1 MHFVFI
7 SSLVPVAA
15 PASGYDIANRVIAD
29 AIRMLGHQVSVIG
42 FLQPGQEPAPEGR
55 TRLLGELEVTNARV
69 GKWQKA
75 MWLKDAFVHGEPVSV
90 AKMHAVP
97 PDDVRAAL
105 SELQPFDGLILNS
118 VQLPGAFHD
127 IFSAYPHAFVAH
139 NAEARTAA
147 SNAMSAGTSVAR
159 MLYGRD
165 ARLLGHLES
174 KLCAGAR
181 HVFTLSDTDRSDLK
195 LGESSHAT
203 TLPLVTSVMPPLA
216 PEEQPDGDAA
226 IHDAGLIG
234 SWGWA
239 ANRAGLDWFL
249 RRVVPLLPDDFM
261 IAVAGGV
268 GDTPPDVPGNVRF
281 LGRVPDARAFVRSC
295 RVVPLVS
302 RTGTGV
308 QLKSIETFELG
319 LPAVATGNALRGIAV
334 IPENCLRA
342 DDPEGFAA
350 ALRTQVARA
359 RAGDDLRLDG
369 GTFHA
374 RQLDGLKAG
383 LERGLADLLPDA

>member
-29 AIRMLGHQVSVIG
+29 AIRMLGHQVSVVG
-42 FLQPGQEPAPEGR
+42 FLQPGQQPAPEGR

-75 MWLKDAFVHGEPVSV
+75 MWLRDAFVHGEPVSV

-97 PDDVRAAL
+97 AGDVRAAL
-105 SELQPFDGLILNS
+105 SGLEPFDGLILNS

-139 NAEARTAA
+139 NAEAKTAA
-147 SNAMSAGTSVAR
+147 ANAAGSGTPVAR
-159 MLYGRD
+159 MLYRRD
-165 ARLLGHLES
+165 ARLLGRLEA
-174 KLCAGAR
+174 KLCAAAR
-181 HVFTLSDTDRSDLK
+181 HVFTLSDADRADLQ
-195 LGESSHAT
+195 LGESRHVT
-203 TLPLVTSVMPPLA
+203 TLPLVTSVAPPEA
-216 PEEQPDGDAA
+216 PAIEPAGDTAV
-226 IHDAGLIG
+226 HDVGLIG
-234 SWGWA
+234 SWGWT

-249 RRVVPLLPDDFM
+249 QQVVPLLPKDFT
-261 IAVAGGV
+261 IAVAGGL
-268 GDTPPDVPGNVRF
+268 GAIPPDVPGNVRF

-319 LPAVATGNALRGIAV
+319 LPAVATENALRGIAV
-334 IPENCLRA
+334 IPENCMHA
-342 DDPEGFAA
+342 DNPAGFAD
-350 ALRTQVARA
+350 ALLAQVERA
-359 RAGDDLRLDG
+359 RTGDDLRLDG
-369 GTFHA
+369 RTFHA

-383 LERGLADLLPDA
+383 LQRGLAEVVDHG

>member
-1 MHFVFI
+1 MHFVFV

-42 FLQPGQEPAPEGR
+42 YLQPGQEPAQPGR
-55 TRLLGELEVTNARV
+55 TKLLGELEVTNARV
-69 GKWQKA
+69 GSWQKA

-90 AKMHAVP
+90 AKMHAVSP
-97 PDDVRAAL
+97 GDVRAAL
-105 SELQPFDGLILNS
+105 SALKPFDGLILNS

-127 IFSAYPHAFVAH
+127 IFSAYPHVFVAH
-139 NAEARTAA
+139 NAEAKTAA
-147 SNAMSAGTSVAR
+147 ANAASAGNALAR

-165 ARLLGHLES
+165 ARLLALLEQRF
-174 KLCAGAR
+174 CAGAR
-181 HVFTLSDTDRSDLK
+181 HVFTLSDADRSDLEIGD
-195 LGESSHAT
+195 LRRAT
-203 TLPLVTSVMPPLA
+203 ALPLVTSVTPPKA
-216 PEEQPDGDAA
+216 PEEQPQGDDAA
-226 IHDAGLIG
+226 CDAGLIG

-249 RRVVPLLPDDFM
+249 QRVVPLLPDDFS
-261 IAVAGGV
+261 IAVAGTL
-268 GDTPPDVPGNVRF
+268 GDAPPEVSRNVRF

-295 RVVPLVS
+295 HVVPLVS

-319 LPAVATGNALRGIAV
+319 LPAVATDNALRGISV
-334 IPENCLRA
+334 IPENCMRA

-350 ALRTQVARA
+350 ALRTQVERA
-359 RAGDDLRLDG
+359 RSGADLRLDG
-369 GTFHA
+369 RTFHA

-383 LERGLADLLPDA
+383 LETGISDLLSHA

>member
-1 MHFVFI
+1 MHLVFI

-29 AIRMLGHQVSVIG
+29 AIRMLGHEVSVIG

-75 MWLKDAFVHGEPVSV
+75 KWLKDAFVHGEPVSV
-90 AKMHAVP
+90 AKMHAATP
-97 PDDVRAAL
+97 GDVRAAL

-127 IFSAYPHAFVAH
+127 IFSACPHAFVAH
-139 NAEARTAA
+139 NVEAKTAA
-147 SNAMSAGTSVAR
+147 ANASGAATPLAR
-159 MLYGRD
+159 MLYARD

-174 KLCAGAR
+174 KLCDGAR
-181 HVFTLSDTDRSDLK
+181 HVFTLADADRAGLK
-195 LGESSHAT
+195 LDEFSHVT
-203 TLPLVTSVMPPLA
+203 TLPLVTSVTPPQA
-216 PEEQPDGDAA
+216 PAEDPGGDAA
-226 IHDAGLIG
+226 LHDAGLIG

-249 RRVVPLLPDDFM
+249 QQVVPLLPEDFK
-261 IAVAGGV
+261 IAVAGRLGA
-268 GDTPPDVPGNVRF
+268 TPPDVPRNVRF
-281 LGRVPDARAFVRSC
+281 VGRVPDARAFVRSC

-319 LPAVATGNALRGIAV
+319 LPAVATGNALRGIAA
-334 IPENCLRA
+334 IPENCMRA
-342 DDPEGFAA
+342 DDPEGFAV
-350 ALRTQVARA
+350 ALRTQVERA
-359 RAGDDLRLDG
+359 RAGADLRLEG
-369 GTFHA
+369 RTFHA